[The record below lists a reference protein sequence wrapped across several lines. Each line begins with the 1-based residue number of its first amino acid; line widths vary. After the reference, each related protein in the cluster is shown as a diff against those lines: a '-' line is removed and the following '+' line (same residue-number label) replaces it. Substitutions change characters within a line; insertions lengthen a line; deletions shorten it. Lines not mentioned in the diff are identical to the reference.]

1 MNMFAKL
8 KKKIEESGGNVS
20 DSERNHSPVPGHAS
34 PLRPASNS
42 SGNVVQSPLSKDKLG
57 YESDTSSR
65 TNPQSPTG
73 SVRDEDVSSSK
84 EEILAILMKRTEQC
98 KKLESKISEYAAII
112 KDKNK
117 NLEKMET
124 ALEKQQDAN
133 AKRIQELN
141 EQYQASRAKMSEGFT
156 LALEKKDEEKQEL
169 IDKIKEIEEYK
180 HKLFKREEEND
191 EFQGLATQ
199 ELAKVKHMLLNTQEE
214 LATLKEET
222 QTKTEKLDKSE
233 TQVKEL
239 QNQVTSLTE
248 QVKTFQS
255 KCYKL
260 EEESL
265 AQAAL
270 VNSIV
275 DEQQTL
281 QENKKKQTEE
291 LTEISNQLTTQVAEK
306 SELENN
312 YQSLQRNFEMH
323 KNKTEVLLQEKDD
336 HIEQLQDR
344 IKMLEQRF
352 QDQSL
357 SGDDRVTALEAERT
371 SVENK
376 LEETR
381 QQLTQIK
388 SSWSEKI
395 NHLEQQIEN
404 LQVKLDD
411 AEKRAKE
418 NWQLA
423 QKKDSTYQDEKHNL
437 ETKLNKLELEKI
449 DLETQLRAKITSL
462 ESQLTSLEEAKE
474 HEKMAADS
482 KIEHLEKKESD
493 YLDKILHME
502 KKIEDVEQDRNKI
515 VNENVTKTEELQKLQ
530 EENKKQ
536 KSELSQLKDKVIAYE
551 EQIRETEEKLDKNS
565 KTVKDK
571 HTELQDCV
579 KEKDELL
586 LRNAELSQE
595 LKTLQT
601 STDLRFKELEDL
613 LMPYP
618 LGSVKIEDLENKHEN
633 SLQSG
638 RQMEILQKTV
648 VDLEQQ
654 LLEKNK
660 TLKKQEQRLTD
671 LKKTLQRELKVQA
684 LPNDDPVVMDGS
696 LQTPPLQRK
705 NLTESP
711 RTSPPKLSVENV
723 VTDPYNSSHKQSDFH
738 VKTGFK
744 PSANSVGEIYD
755 GRGAHPL
762 EKDINFQYLKHVVLK
777 FMLSRESEAIQLIR
791 AVSML
796 LKFTIE
802 EQRLIKE
809 TLEYKM
815 SWFGSKPSSGSGQ
828 LKKVIPPS
836 Y

>member
-1 MNMFAKL
+1 MSKF
-8 KKKIEESGGNVS
+8 GT
-20 DSERNHSPVPGHAS
+20 SER
-34 PLRPASNS
+34 
-42 SGNVVQSPLSKDKLG
+42 NVVQSPLSKDKLG

-73 SVRDEDVSSSK
+73 SVRDENMQPLLK
-84 EEILAILMKRTEQC
+84 TKIRILKRWKQHW
-98 KKLESKISEYAAII
+98 KS
-112 KDKNK
+112 NK
-117 NLEKMET
+117 M
-124 ALEKQQDAN
+124 
-133 AKRIQELN
+133 ELN

-156 LALEKKDEEKQEL
+156 LALEKKDE
-169 IDKIKEIEEYK
+169 
-180 HKLFKREEEND
+180 
-191 EFQGLATQ
+191 
-199 ELAKVKHMLLNTQEE
+199 LLNTQEE

-248 QVKTFQS
+248 Q
-255 KCYKL
+255 
-260 EEESL
+260 
-265 AQAAL
+265 
-270 VNSIV
+270 
-275 DEQQTL
+275 
-281 QENKKKQTEE
+281 
-291 LTEISNQLTTQVAEK
+291 ISNQLTTQVAEK

-323 KNKTEVLLQEKDD
+323 KNK
-336 HIEQLQDR
+336 DR

-579 KEKDELL
+579 KEKDKLL

-638 RQMEILQKTV
+638 KQMEILQKTV

-711 RTSPPKLSVENV
+711 RTSPPKLSVENI

>member
-1 MNMFAKL
+1 
-8 KKKIEESGGNVS
+8 
-20 DSERNHSPVPGHAS
+20 
-34 PLRPASNS
+34 
-42 SGNVVQSPLSKDKLG
+42 
-57 YESDTSSR
+57 
-65 TNPQSPTG
+65 
-73 SVRDEDVSSSK
+73 
-84 EEILAILMKRTEQC
+84 
-98 KKLESKISEYAAII
+98 
-112 KDKNK
+112 
-117 NLEKMET
+117 
-124 ALEKQQDAN
+124 
-133 AKRIQELN
+133 
-141 EQYQASRAKMSEGFT
+141 
-156 LALEKKDEEKQEL
+156 
-169 IDKIKEIEEYK
+169 
-180 HKLFKREEEND
+180 
-191 EFQGLATQ
+191 
-199 ELAKVKHMLLNTQEE
+199 
-214 LATLKEET
+214 
-222 QTKTEKLDKSE
+222 
-233 TQVKEL
+233 
-239 QNQVTSLTE
+239 
-248 QVKTFQS
+248 
-255 KCYKL
+255 
-260 EEESL
+260 
-265 AQAAL
+265 
-270 VNSIV
+270 
-275 DEQQTL
+275 
-281 QENKKKQTEE
+281 
-291 LTEISNQLTTQVAEK
+291 
-306 SELENN
+306 
-312 YQSLQRNFEMH
+312 
-323 KNKTEVLLQEKDD
+323 
-336 HIEQLQDR
+336 
-344 IKMLEQRF
+344 
-352 QDQSL
+352 
-357 SGDDRVTALEAERT
+357 
-371 SVENK
+371 
-376 LEETR
+376 
-381 QQLTQIK
+381 
-388 SSWSEKI
+388 
-395 NHLEQQIEN
+395 
-404 LQVKLDD
+404 
-411 AEKRAKE
+411 
-418 NWQLA
+418 
-423 QKKDSTYQDEKHNL
+423 
-437 ETKLNKLELEKI
+437 
-449 DLETQLRAKITSL
+449 
-462 ESQLTSLEEAKE
+462 
-474 HEKMAADS
+474 MAADS

-601 STDLRFKELEDL
+601 STDLRFKELEGDIKQREEQTTEL
-613 LMPYP
+613 HQSIEQLQDKIQNYE
-618 LGSVKIEDLENKHEN
+618 KQIEDLENKHEN

-711 RTSPPKLSVENV
+711 RTSPKLSVENI